1 MISKHQPFLISLL
14 SLAWCSLTTEERA
27 SCSAAFPPEAIK
39 ISGNSPRGSVHM
51 TCMLEVTLASIQV
64 SARGTVL
71 RVMLAR
77 RVVSLSKAVAH
88 SSSIYASQRQK
99 QQVSHLW
106 INWQGST
113 SKRFSSK
120 FPIDRFKQSVT
131 VTEREG

>member
-1 MISKHQPFLISLL
+1 
-14 SLAWCSLTTEERA
+14 
-27 SCSAAFPPEAIK
+27 
-39 ISGNSPRGSVHM
+39 M

-64 SARGTVL
+64 STRGTVL

-106 INWQGST
+106 FDWQGST

-120 FPIDRFKQSVT
+120 SPIDRFKQSVT
-131 VTEREG
+131 VTERERARENGSGRLQARRQGSVEILYVARGYFYLFNVGLAA